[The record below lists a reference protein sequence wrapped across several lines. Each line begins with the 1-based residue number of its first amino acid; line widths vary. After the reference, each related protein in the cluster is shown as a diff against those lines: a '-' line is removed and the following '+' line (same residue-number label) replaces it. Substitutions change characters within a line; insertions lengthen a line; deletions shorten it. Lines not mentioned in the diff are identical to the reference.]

1 MFGQLALLALPFL
14 PAVIGQAS
22 NDFESGW
29 DATAWPQYAPDC
41 AQGGSVTLDST
52 KAHSGKN
59 SLKVVGAGGYC
70 GHAFFGTTSVPKG
83 SFYTRAWVWMTT
95 PLTSEHVTFQV
106 MPDTSLNGKHLRF
119 GAMSEIMMYNRET
132 DDATLPDLSPQG
144 IATSA
149 NLPAGAWQCI
159 EQYIG
164 TDGTINTWLNSA
176 SVPGL
181 NVGPSVTNANAN
193 GWTRA
198 SYKPAV
204 TGVYWGWES
213 YGGGA
218 NTFWFDDV
226 AVATTR
232 IGCGASS
239 GGSGGGSTPTSKP
252 VTTVKPSTTLA
263 TSTVKTTTSAKPPA
277 TSAPSCSQPK
287 WAQCGGIGWTGCTV
301 CAAGST
307 CTVNGD
313 YYSQCI

>member
-1 MFGQLALLALPFL
+1 MFGQLALLALPLL
-14 PAVIGQAS
+14 PAVLGQVS

-29 DATAWPQYAPDC
+29 DSTAWPVYAPDC

-70 GHAFFGTTSVPKG
+70 GHAFFGTTQVPKG
-83 SFYTRAWVWMTT
+83 SFYTRSWVYMTT
-95 PLTSEHVTFQV
+95 PLTAEHVTFMV

-119 GAMSEIMMYNRET
+119 GGMSQIMMYNRET

-149 NLPAGAWQCI
+149 DLPAGAWQCV

-164 TDGTINTWLNSA
+164 TDGTINTWLNSQ
-176 SVPGL
+176 SVAGL
-181 NVGPSVTNANAN
+181 NVGPGVTNANAN

-218 NTFWFDDV
+218 NTFWYDDV
-226 AVATTR
+226 AIATTR
-232 IGCGASS
+232 IGCGAT
-239 GGSGGGSTPTSKP
+239 GGSGSSPTNP
-252 VTTVKPSTTLA
+252 KPSTTLA
-263 TSTVKTTTSAKPPA
+263 TSTVPKTTASATPTKP
-277 TSAPSCSQPK
+277 PSCSQAK
-287 WAQCGGIGWTGCTV
+287 YAQCGGIGWTGCTV

-307 CTVNGD
+307 CTANGA
-313 YYSQCI
+313 YYSQCL